1 MRLKIILTSLFGLL
15 LLGAGLFYAFN
26 AHMPWVGGKPPA
38 SATAIADMCARFPAG
53 SRYNNQV
60 AFYAD
65 LQQHSGRYR
74 FFVLDLVHKKILH
87 KGMVLNGKEKNGQ
100 PVFSNVP
107 GSQCSSRGLAKVGY
121 SYHGRFGKAYKLIGL
136 DATNS
141 NMMARAVVLHSWRG
155 VPNMQVPFRLP
166 NSEGCPTVSR
176 SFMKILERY
185 IDGSAKPV
193 LLYIN

>member
-1 MRLKIILTSLFGLL
+1 MRLKTIAISFAVLL
-15 LLGAGLFYAFN
+15 LLGAGYLLVFN
-26 AHMPWVGGKPPA
+26 SSIPGVGGKPPVT
-38 SATAIADMCARFPAG
+38 ATGIAAMCARFPED
-53 SRYNNQV
+53 SRYNNQI

-74 FFVLDLVHKKILH
+74 FFVLDLVEKKILH
-87 KGMVLNGKEKNGQ
+87 QGIVLNGREQDGQ
-100 PVFSNVP
+100 PIYSNVP

-166 NSEGCPTVSR
+166 NSEGCPTVSTK
-176 SFMKILERY
+176 FMKVLERI
-185 IDGSAKPV
+185 IDRSDKPI